1 MKIAA
6 LNGSNSKNS
15 YNLKL
20 LNFIKRHFKDQD
32 IDVYPITG
40 LPMFNEN
47 YPGGTPQS
55 VLDLAKK
62 IGDADAVII
71 AVAEYNHSLT
81 SALKSVMEWFSYQVH
96 PLTKKPVLL
105 VGTTSHDQ
113 GASRAQVHLRDITLS
128 PGIYANVF
136 QGNEFFMGREREAFD
151 ADGNIKDPNTVK
163 FLEQVFSDFLTF
175 AKNNPAP
182 KKADGG
188 EKDD

>member
-1 MKIAA
+1 MSLLKIAA

-20 LNFIKRHFKDQD
+20 LRFIQRHFKDED
-32 IDVYPITG
+32 INVYTIKG

-47 YPGGTPQS
+47 YPGGTPKEIR
-55 VLDLAKK
+55 DLASK
-62 IGDADAVII
+62 IDEADAVII

-105 VGTTSHDQ
+105 VGTSSHDQ
-113 GASRAQVHLRDITLS
+113 GASRAQVHLRDVTLS

-136 QGNEFFMGREREAFD
+136 QGNEFFMGHEEEAFD
-151 ADGNIKDPNTVK
+151 ENGNIKDPNTVK
-163 FLEQVFSDFLTF
+163 FLEKVFADFLTF
-175 AKNNPAP
+175 AKKNPAP
-182 KKADGG
+182 KNEDGG
-188 EKDD
+188 